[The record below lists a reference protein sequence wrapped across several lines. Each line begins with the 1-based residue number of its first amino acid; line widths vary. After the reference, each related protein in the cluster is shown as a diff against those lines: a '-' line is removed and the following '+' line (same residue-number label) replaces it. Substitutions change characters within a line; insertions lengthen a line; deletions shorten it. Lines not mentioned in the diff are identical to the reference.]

1 MQFNKRIYF
10 LIKTYEKYNNILR
23 QIKREKMKRNILN
36 GSVIVLMILVLV
48 SCEDYQLIEPNIQ
61 ENQIL
66 IEKIKA
72 AADSIIENTHVP
84 GLVALVV
91 DHNKGID
98 WIYEVGLSNISEK
111 LPMNRNHTFR
121 IGSNTKTFVITV
133 LLQLVDE
140 KKISLDDKLFKY
152 FPEYQKSDIITIA
165 MIANMTSGVC
175 NYTDDE
181 SFWIEIENNPTKV

>member
-1 MQFNKRIYF
+1 M
-10 LIKTYEKYNNILR
+10 
-23 QIKREKMKRNILN
+23 
-36 GSVIVLMILVLV
+36 
-48 SCEDYQLIEPNIQ
+48 
-61 ENQIL
+61 
-66 IEKIKA
+66 
-72 AADSIIENTHVP
+72 
-84 GLVALVV
+84 ALVV